1 MFSIFK
7 KKNKVMIFID
17 GSNLYHVL
25 IKNCGRSDLKFLD
38 FANKLTGP
46 KRSLE
51 KIYYYNV
58 RQELQGKIKIPEEQ
72 QKFLT
77 SLRKI
82 PKLEVKLGI
91 WKEQNGSIV
100 EKGVDVMLATDLVLH
115 AVKNNFDTAIIVS
128 GDGDF
133 FPAMETAKKEGKRI
147 EVAAFE
153 SNISRE
159 ASESSNNVIKLR
171 KSFFNHLW
179 MPKRNYK
186 NLNFKNRKESNNSKK
201 ESNNSKKESNNS
213 RKKSNNSRK
222 ESNYNSNVN
231 RSQSKRRKITS

>member
-1 MFSIFK
+1 
-7 KKNKVMIFID
+7 MIFID

-25 IKNCGRSDLKFLD
+25 LKNCGRSDLKFLD

-46 KRSLE
+46 KRNLE

-82 PKLEVKLGI
+82 PKLEIKLGI
-91 WKEQNGSIV
+91 WKEQNGSIA

-153 SNISRE
+153 SNISKE
-159 ASESSNNVIKLR
+159 ATEYSNNVIKLR

-186 NLNFKNRKESNNSKK
+186 KLNFKTKNESNN
-201 ESNNSKKESNNS
+201 NSK
-213 RKKSNNSRK
+213 
-222 ESNYNSNVN
+222 VN
-231 RSQSKRRKITS
+231 RSQTKRRKIVS

>member
-25 IKNCGRSDLKFLD
+25 LKNCGRSDLKFLD
-38 FANKLTGP
+38 FAEKLTGP
-46 KRSLE
+46 KRKLE

-58 RQELQGKIKIPEEQ
+58 RQELEGKIKIPEEQ

-77 SLRKI
+77 SLHKI
-82 PKLEVKLGI
+82 SKLEVKLGI

-133 FPAMETAKKEGKRI
+133 FPAIETVKKEGKI
-147 EVAAFE
+147 VEVAAFE
-153 SNISRE
+153 SNISKE
-159 ASESSNNVIKLR
+159 ASESSNNVIKLK
-171 KSFFNHLW
+171 KSFFNYLW

-186 NLNFKNRKESNNSKK
+186 NNNYKNRKELNKTTTPRT
-201 ESNNSKKESNNS
+201 S
-213 RKKSNNSRK
+213 RSQNKTTTPTTS
-222 ESNYNSNVN
+222 
-231 RSQSKRRKITS
+231 RSQSKRRKIV